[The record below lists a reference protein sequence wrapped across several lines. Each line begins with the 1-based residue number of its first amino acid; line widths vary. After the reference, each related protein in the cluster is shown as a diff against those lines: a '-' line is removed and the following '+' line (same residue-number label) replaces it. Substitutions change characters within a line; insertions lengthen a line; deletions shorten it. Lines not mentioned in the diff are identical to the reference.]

1 MYAGK
6 QHKFSR
12 TWIKELRKY
21 DKFDGVNGN
30 PEQSNIKDTHNAS
43 AGLFL
48 RLSSGGRM
56 TFFVRGIIN
65 DGDPGRTQ
73 STWTVGN
80 AREMYLDDARNI
92 AQMFKNYLAKG
103 LDPIKARLKDEAKT
117 TIDSILN
124 DYLNSRKL
132 KPNTA
137 ADYRKHIER
146 LDSKLRTKTRVEN
159 ITQEDIIKEHERI
172 TAANTPF
179 MADKSLKMLNILF
192 TYALVK
198 YKKAN
203 SQAPL
208 LLTNPVQI
216 MNTDKRWNVNGGRSR
231 RKKEC
236 IDTSDI
242 KVLLNAL
249 EQLETYT
256 DGIKHI
262 HTTSSAAV
270 IASHFFR
277 FLLFTGWRPEEV
289 VKIEWSQ
296 VSEDCSD
303 ITWNDEDAASK
314 LKNALPYYRFPL
326 NNEAKKV
333 LLSIKNYKFDSP
345 WIFPANNLESHFKQN
360 PTLYIEALEKL
371 TDKRYTAGIYRKT
384 FQTYAEECK
393 INKDTI
399 KWLVFHTQRT
409 YSVESGYIDKS
420 RESFRKESQM
430 IADYILYHAGR
441 LDRLH
446 TSGGFTIDSELDQ
459 SILDTAMRRA
469 TKTGEKYDEIIN
481 KWTRLG
487 LLLES
492 YKDDEITIADFKSL
506 YFQK

>member
-1 MYAGK
+1 MYESK
-6 QHKFSR
+6 QHKFSM

-30 PEQSNIKDTHNAS
+30 PTPAVIKDLHNAS

-48 RLSSGGRM
+48 RLSSGGKM
-56 TFFVRGIIN
+56 TFFVRGVIN
-65 DGDPGRTQ
+65 DRDPHRTQ
-73 STWTVGN
+73 STWSVGN
-80 AREMYLDDARNI
+80 AREMYLLSARNI
-92 AQMFKNYLAKG
+92 AQEYKNYLAKG
-103 LDPIKARLKDEAKT
+103 LDPIKAKLKDEEKT
-117 TIDSILN
+117 TIDSILT
-124 DYLNSRKL
+124 DYLNARKL
-132 KPNTA
+132 KPQTA
-137 ADYRKHIER
+137 ADYRKHIKR
-146 LDSKLRTKTRVEN
+146 LDPKLRTKTRVEN
-159 ITQEDIIKEHERI
+159 ICQEDIIKEHKRI
-172 TAANTPF
+172 TLTNTPF
-179 MADKSLKMLNILF
+179 MADKSLKILNILF

-203 SQAPL
+203 SQTPL
-208 LLTNPVQI
+208 LLTNPVLI
-216 MNTDKRWNVNGGRSR
+216 INTDKRWNVNGGRSR

-242 KVLLNAL
+242 KALLNAL

-256 DGIKHI
+256 DGVKHI

-289 VKIEWSQ
+289 VQIEWNQ

-303 ITWNDEDAASK
+303 VTWNDEDAASK
-314 LKNALPYYRFPL
+314 LKNAVPYYRFPL

-333 LLSIKNYKFDSP
+333 MSSIKNYKFESP
-345 WIFPANNLESHFKQN
+345 WVFPANNLISHFKQN
-360 PTLYIEALEKL
+360 PTLYIEALEKIAG
-371 TDKRYTAGIYRKT
+371 KRYTAGIYRKT

-409 YSVESGYIDKS
+409 FSVESGYIDKT

-430 IADYILYHAGR
+430 VADYILYQAGR
-441 LDRLH
+441 LDRLE
-446 TSGGFTIDSELDQ
+446 TSGGFSIDSELDQ

-469 TKTGEKYDEIIN
+469 TKTGEKYNDIIN
-481 KWTRLG
+481 NWTRLG

-492 YKDDEITIADFKSL
+492 YTGNEITIADFKSL
-506 YFQK
+506 FLVK